1 MKTLFSATVAM
12 PPVNNRT
19 EAGTVVNQSRV
30 VKVRTICNGTV
41 TKQETIHVQTQGI
54 ILK

>member
-12 PPVNNRT
+12 PPVNNQT
-19 EAGTVVNQSRV
+19 VAGTVVDQYRT
-30 VKVRTICNGTV
+30 VKVKTICEGKV
-41 TKQETIHVQTQGI
+41 TKRETIHVQTQGI